1 MSAEEQYRM
10 FFDGLKQYL
19 PLESVPQIC
28 RWLVEYDVYLKI
40 SKARMT
46 KWGDYRP
53 PFKDK
58 GHRISI
64 NYNLNP
70 YAFLTVMVHE
80 LAHLV
85 TYKEYGRNHQPHGKE
100 WKQIYRQMMTVFL
113 GRGIYPPDV
122 EAAVQLSL
130 QKIKGCVDPALQKVF
145 RKYDPDKGTKMV
157 SELPPNTCFKLNKSF
172 FRKIRKVRTRYI
184 CTNLVNGKD
193 YTVSGSAEVYV
204 IKDPELQ

>member
-1 MSAEEQYRM
+1 MTAEEQYKL
-10 FFDGLKQYL
+10 FYNGLKAYL

-28 RWLVEYDVYLKI
+28 RWLVEHDVYLKI
-40 SKARMT
+40 SKVRMS

-53 PFKDK
+53 PFKGK

-64 NYNLNP
+64 NHDLNP

-85 TYKEYGRNHQPHGKE
+85 TFKKYGRNHKPHGLE
-100 WKQIYRQMMTVFL
+100 WKQVYREMMTVFL

-122 EAAVQLSL
+122 EAAVKVSL
-130 QKIKGCVDPALQKVF
+130 QKIKGCVDPKLQVVF
-145 RKYDPDKGTKMV
+145 RRYDPEKDTVMV
-157 SELPPNTCFKLNKSF
+157 AELPINACFILNKNI

-184 CTNLVNGKD
+184 CKSLVNGKD
-193 YTVSGSAEVYV
+193 YSVSGTAEVRQ
-204 IKDPELQ
+204 IDDPET